1 MEQPVRTL
9 AVDIGNTR
17 IKLGLFV
24 GENLAVTEDFPS
36 SEEIS
41 NEILSF
47 LEKNESPDRC
57 IMSSV
62 VPSLRSIVR
71 DTIEERCRIEVKRTK
86 WRVREL
92 VPMQVEQ
99 PDQVGTDRLVNSLAA
114 IRLYGPPCIVVSLGT
129 ATTFEI
135 ISGDGVYLGGCI
147 VPGVGIA
154 KEALSQRAALL
165 PPYPWRKMSQL
176 LGKTTL
182 QQMEIGL
189 YQGTKC
195 LVQGMIAAYRRDLGE
210 AYKSIGTG
218 GYSQFLAEDG
228 LFDIYD
234 PHLGLK
240 GLYFTIHS
248 THSA

>member
-24 GENLAVTEDFPS
+24 GENLAIAEDFPS
-36 SEEIS
+36 NEEIS
-41 NEILSF
+41 NEILAF
-47 LEKNESPDRC
+47 LDQTEPPDQC

-71 DTIEERCRIEVKRTK
+71 DTIEERCRIEVKRAK

-92 VPMQVEQ
+92 VPMQVDQ

-135 ISGDGVYLGGCI
+135 ISGEGVYLGGCI

-165 PPYPWRKMSQL
+165 PPYHWKKTSEL

-195 LVQGMIAAYRRDLGE
+195 LVQGMIASYRYELGKE
-210 AYKSIGTG
+210 YKSIGTG

-228 LFDIYD
+228 LFDVHD
-234 PHLGLK
+234 PHLALK

-248 THSA
+248 IRSD